1 MDEVMS
7 FGDFLQQRR
16 SSMMRQK
23 VLAEKLGIT
32 VSYLCE
38 IENGR
43 KDPPQYELVV
53 KIADVLN
60 LKGVD
65 RERFFDLAGK
75 GRNEVSPDLPE
86 YIMNSDVADT
96 VRLALRTAKDSKA
109 SVQDWLDFVEKMRQK
124 SKQE

>member
-1 MDEVMS
+1 MEEKMS
-7 FGDFLQQRR
+7 FGDFLQKRR

-23 VLAEKLGIT
+23 VLAEKIGIT

-43 KDPPQYELVV
+43 KDPPQYDLVV
-53 KIADVLN
+53 KIADELN
-60 LKGVD
+60 LKDHD
-65 RERFFDLAGK
+65 REVFFDLAGK

-96 VRLALRTAKDSKA
+96 VRMALRTAKNSKA
-109 SVQDWLDFVEKMRQK
+109 SVQDWLDFVQKMQNK
-124 SKQE
+124 SE

>member
-1 MDEVMS
+1 MEDMMS

-60 LKGVD
+60 LKGTD

-96 VRLALRTAKDSKA
+96 VRMALRTAKSSKA
-109 SVQDWLDFVEKMRQK
+109 SVQDWLDFVQRMQSK
-124 SKQE
+124 SV

>member
-60 LKGVD
+60 LKGTD

-96 VRLALRTAKDSKA
+96 VRMALRTAKSSKA
-109 SVQDWLDFVEKMRQK
+109 SVQDWLDFVQRMQSK
-124 SKQE
+124 SV

>member
-1 MDEVMS
+1 MDEQMS

-60 LKGVD
+60 LKGTD

-96 VRLALRTAKDSKA
+96 VRMALRTAKSSKA
-109 SVQDWLDFVEKMRQK
+109 SVQDWLDFVQRMQSK
-124 SKQE
+124 SI

>member
-1 MDEVMS
+1 MDEQMS

-60 LKGVD
+60 LKGTD
-65 RERFFDLAGK
+65 REKFFDLAGK

-96 VRLALRTAKDSKA
+96 VRMALRTAKSSKA
-109 SVQDWLDFVEKMRQK
+109 SVQDWLDFVQRMQNK
-124 SKQE
+124 SV

>member
-1 MDEVMS
+1 MDETMS
-7 FGDFLQQRR
+7 FGDFLQHRR

-60 LKGVD
+60 LKGTD

-86 YIMNSDVADT
+86 YIMNSEVADT
-96 VRLALRTAKDSKA
+96 VRMALRTAKSSKA
-109 SVQDWLDFVEKMRQK
+109 SVQDWLDFVQRMQSK
-124 SKQE
+124 SV

>member
-1 MDEVMS
+1 MDEQMS

-60 LKGVD
+60 LRGAD

-96 VRLALRTAKDSKA
+96 VRMALRTAKSSKA
-109 SVQDWLDFVEKMRQK
+109 SVQDWLDFVQRMQSK
-124 SKQE
+124 SV

>member
-1 MDEVMS
+1 MNELMS

-23 VLAEKLGIT
+23 VLAEKIGIT

-43 KDPPQYELVV
+43 KDPPQYDLVV

-96 VRLALRTAKDSKA
+96 VRMALRTAKNSKA
-109 SVQDWLDFVEKMRQK
+109 SVQDWLDFVQRMQ
-124 SKQE
+124 SKCV

>member
-1 MDEVMS
+1 MDEQMS

-60 LKGVD
+60 LKGAD
-65 RERFFDLAGK
+65 RESFFDLAGK

-96 VRLALRTAKDSKA
+96 VRMALRTAKSSKA
-109 SVQDWLDFVEKMRQK
+109 SVQDWLDFVQRMQSK
-124 SKQE
+124 SV

>member
-60 LKGVD
+60 LRGAD

-96 VRLALRTAKDSKA
+96 VRMALRTAKSSKA
-109 SVQDWLDFVEKMRQK
+109 SVQDWLDFVQRMQSK
-124 SKQE
+124 SV